1 MPTSG
6 KWTGNV
12 KTKWKVPEGLFTK
25 PWNVVAK
32 TLAENS
38 KSLKQANNRLDFYL
52 NRAGSNLPL
61 KDRANL
67 ERAKKELHRIMPE
80 KKSSG
85 MGKNADRPALPQK
98 AAPHVRKARK
108 GSPAAKRMVKKAA
121 ATRKAPT
128 SIAGSLAPVHD
139 KALVVAGPREGAIYW
154 YAVKEDGRIH
164 WKKGSS
170 RYRNE
175 NRQLLSSSSTP
186 VKIAALGDGLFR
198 HFVVR
203 SQGRAAHVA
212 QFA

>member
-1 MPTSG
+1 MAASG
-6 KWTGNV
+6 KWSGKV

-25 PWNVVAK
+25 PSSVIAK
-32 TLAENS
+32 TLAANS
-38 KSLKQANNRLDFYL
+38 KSLKQAMNRLTFYE
-52 NRAGSNLPL
+52 NRAGSNLPP
-61 KDRANL
+61 KERANL
-67 ERAKKELHRIMPE
+67 EKAKTELHRIMPE

-108 GSPAAKRMVKKAA
+108 GSPAAKRLAKKAA
-121 ATRKAPT
+121 VSRKAPT
-128 SIAGSLAPVHD
+128 SIAGSLAPVHN

-203 SQGRAAHVA
+203 SQGRVAHVA